1 MKRGD
6 KHPLEWAVFAVS
18 LVLVIGTLGYLVYDA
33 ARGSFSDPETG
44 GPPEIAVR
52 LGKAERSGAAY
63 AVPVEVH
70 NRGEETAEGVHVEVV
85 LESPGRQPE
94 RAEFEVAF
102 VPRQSVR
109 HGWVTFTQDPA
120 AGRLTGRALGYEQP

>member
-33 ARGSFSDPETG
+33 VRGSLSAPDPSA
-44 GPPEIAVR
+44 PPEIAVR
-52 LGKAERSGAAY
+52 LGKAQRSGAVY

-70 NRGEETAEGVHVEVV
+70 NRGEERAEGVHVEVV
-85 LESPGRQPE
+85 LEIPGRQPE

-102 VPRQSVR
+102 APRQSVR

-120 AGRLTGRALGYEQP
+120 AGRLMGRALGYEKP

>member
-18 LVLVIGTLGYLVYDA
+18 LVLVLGTLGYLAYDA
-33 ARGSFSDPETG
+33 ARGSAVDSA
-44 GPPEIAVR
+44 PPEIAVR
-52 LGKAERSGAAY
+52 LGKAERSGAVY

-70 NRGEETAEGVHVEVV
+70 NRGEETAEGVHVEVI

-94 RAEFEVAF
+94 RAEFQVAF

-109 HGWVTFTQDPA
+109 RGWVTFTQDPGT
-120 AGRLTGRALGYEQP
+120 GRLTGRALGYEKP